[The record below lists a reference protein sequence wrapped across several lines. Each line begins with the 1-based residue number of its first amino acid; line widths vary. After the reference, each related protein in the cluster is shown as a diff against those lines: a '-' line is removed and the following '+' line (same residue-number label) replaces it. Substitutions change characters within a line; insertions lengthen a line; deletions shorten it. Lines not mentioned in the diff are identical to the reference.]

1 MAKLNKI
8 IPIGFEFHLKISRAE
23 IRTFVVE
30 IYRMKEIEKVLDQCQ
45 DIVIIPHKN
54 PDGDALGSCLGWKIF
69 LDHLGKNAR
78 IVSPND
84 YPKFLKWMPQQEQI
98 INAEQSP
105 EHAQKLIL
113 QAELIFC
120 LDFNDLERID
130 SLATWVESSSAT
142 VVMIDHHENPT
153 DFAEITLSKPEMGST
168 SEMIYD
174 CIIGIQPKALDP
186 AIATCL
192 YTGIMTDTGSFRFP
206 STTPAT
212 HRAVAHLMET
222 GAVHSQIHQNIYDSY
237 SFNRLRLLGIALSNM
252 KQVEGLPVVYITLN
266 ANELES
272 VHYQKGFTEG
282 FVNYGLRLEEIQ
294 LAVIMIDHQQ
304 EGKVKMSFRSKG
316 DFPAHHFAGEFF
328 NGGGHLNAA
337 GGVSF
342 ENLNQTVEKFLTAI
356 QSFPYEFS

>member
-1 MAKLNKI
+1 
-8 IPIGFEFHLKISRAE
+8 
-23 IRTFVVE
+23 
-30 IYRMKEIEKVLDQCQ
+30 MKEIEKVLDQCQ

-174 CIIGIQPKALDP
+174 CIIGIQ
-186 AIATCL
+186 
-192 YTGIMTDTGSFRFP
+192 
-206 STTPAT
+206 
-212 HRAVAHLMET
+212 
-222 GAVHSQIHQNIYDSY
+222 
-237 SFNRLRLLGIALSNM
+237 
-252 KQVEGLPVVYITLN
+252 
-266 ANELES
+266 
-272 VHYQKGFTEG
+272 
-282 FVNYGLRLEEIQ
+282 
-294 LAVIMIDHQQ
+294 
-304 EGKVKMSFRSKG
+304 
-316 DFPAHHFAGEFF
+316 
-328 NGGGHLNAA
+328 
-337 GGVSF
+337 
-342 ENLNQTVEKFLTAI
+342 
-356 QSFPYEFS
+356 